1 VFALNNF
8 LCALLLFSTAKVF
21 NLSSQQEN
29 KDREED
35 EEEDVTSGGEKVG
48 AKKQV
53 SNDLYFYIYLGA
65 FLSGLALS
73 NQHSSF
79 FLVVILVLSVLIK
92 TAKSH
97 MSLWFLYSLSML
109 FLAGL
114 SPYLYLVY
122 SSYHPQP
129 GKILYRIVR
138 SIDKFY
144 LSMIYTSCRLLGG
157 HEIS

>member
-1 VFALNNF
+1 MFALNNF

-21 NLSSQQEN
+21 NLSSQQYD
-29 KDREED
+29 KDED
-35 EEEDVTSGGEKVG
+35 EDDVTSGGKKVG
-48 AKKQV
+48 VEKQV

-65 FLSGLALS
+65 LSSGLALS

-79 FLVVILVLSVLIK
+79 FLVIILVLSVLIK

-97 MSLWFLYSLSML
+97 MSLWFLYSLSMV

-129 GKILYRIVR
+129 GIIFYRIF
-138 SIDKFY
+138 KP
-144 LSMIYTSCRLLGG
+144 
-157 HEIS
+157 ISPTFQLYI

>member
-1 VFALNNF
+1 MFALNNF
-8 LCALLLFSTAKVF
+8 LCAWLLFSTAKVF
-21 NLSSQQEN
+21 NLSSQQE
-29 KDREED
+29 DEEVEEED
-35 EEEDVTSGGEKVG
+35 ETSGGKKLG

-53 SNDLYFYIYLGA
+53 SNDLYFYIYLGS

-92 TAKSH
+92 TAKSQ
-97 MSLWFLYSLSML
+97 MSLWFLYSLSMV

-129 GKILYRIVR
+129 GKIFTLFIF
-138 SIDKFY
+138 SLFI
-144 LSMIYTSCRLLGG
+144 LSPTIW
-157 HEIS
+157 